1 MRDEMKEFEML
12 LNEVLDEV
20 ANQEPAEGLKQRV
33 MLRLEMSAAQSSVV
47 KVAST
52 KEAAGLFDGGT
63 KEEGVFRS
71 LWNSLRELVSASK
84 LPPLVLESRPVA
96 VVDRMAGGRSYRST
110 GWAVV
115 AHVFVVLVIGYAATT
130 KIHIAAPVDLRTVT
144 KLSDPPRSVPKT
156 SAIGGGGGQRGLT
169 PVTKGTPPKFAEQ
182 QIVPPKIPP
191 LEEAKIHREPT
202 VEVQLDVKMASSLP
216 QIGVASSPLVGISMG
231 DGLGSGLGNGNGP
244 GIGPGLGGNIGN
256 GVKQV
261 GGGVSAPVVVYWFE
275 PEFSEE
281 ARRAKFSGN
290 VIVGLWVDE
299 KGNPSHVHVLRPV
312 GMGLDERAVAAVK
325 QYRFKP
331 AMENGKPVTVEMNIE
346 VTFTIL

>member
-1 MRDEMKEFEML
+1 
-12 LNEVLDEV
+12 
-20 ANQEPAEGLKQRV
+20 
-33 MLRLEMSAAQSSVV
+33 
-47 KVAST
+47 
-52 KEAAGLFDGGT
+52 
-63 KEEGVFRS
+63 
-71 LWNSLRELVSASK
+71 
-84 LPPLVLESRPVA
+84 
-96 VVDRMAGGRSYRST
+96 
-110 GWAVV
+110 
-115 AHVFVVLVIGYAATT
+115 
-130 KIHIAAPVDLRTVT
+130 
-144 KLSDPPRSVPKT
+144 
-156 SAIGGGGGQRGLT
+156 
-169 PVTKGTPPKFAEQ
+169 
-182 QIVPPKIPP
+182 
-191 LEEAKIHREPT
+191 
-202 VEVQLDVKMASSLP
+202 VQLDVKMASSLP

-261 GGGVSAPVVVYWFE
+261 GGGVSAPVLVYGFE

-299 KGNPSHVHVLRPV
+299 KGNPLHVHVLRPV